1 MVFFYFLG
9 LVFGQGAR
17 ARALYKSG
25 LRTPQAL
32 VEVSLPELVKAL
44 FEASSWAAEGKL
56 GGKKEISFYLGQS
69 QGIYI
74 EGSFACFMPR
84 FH

>member
-1 MVFFYFLG
+1 

-25 LRTPQAL
+25 LRTPQA
-32 VEVSLPELVKAL
+32 VAEASLSELVKAL

-56 GGKKEISFYLGQS
+56 GGKKEISFYLS
-69 QGIYI
+69 EYI
-74 EGSFACFMPR
+74 NY
-84 FH
+84 